1 MEIDNYIKKNKL
13 KVVLKPNSNEDEIIK
28 YDGMKNALIISVKA
42 PAIENRANLALIKL
56 IKKKTKKRARIIKG
70 LKSREKIMEIF

>member
-42 PAIENRANLALIKL
+42 PAVENRANLALIKL

>member
-28 YDGMKNALIISVKA
+28 YDGVKNALIISVKA

>member
-28 YDGMKNALIISVKA
+28 YDGVKNALIISVKA
-42 PAIENRANLALIKL
+42 PAVENRANLALIKL

-70 LKSREKIMEIF
+70 LKSREKILEIF

>member
-28 YDGMKNALIISVKA
+28 YDGVKNALIISVKA
-42 PAIENRANLALIKL
+42 PAVENRANLALIKL

>member
-42 PAIENRANLALIKL
+42 PAVENRANLALIKL

-70 LKSREKIMEIF
+70 LKSREKILEIF